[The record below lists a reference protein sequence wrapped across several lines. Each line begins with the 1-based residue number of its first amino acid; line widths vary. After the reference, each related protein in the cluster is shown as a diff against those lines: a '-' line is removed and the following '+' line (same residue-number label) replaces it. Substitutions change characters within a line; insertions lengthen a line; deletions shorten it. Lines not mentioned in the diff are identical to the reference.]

1 MKLIADRKGEYAGKV
16 YASVLDECARLEA
29 ENYDLR
35 HKLQAM
41 HRRAQKAESI
51 QIWLSQYFEFWLDIY
66 TQKGTVTVLPS
77 DNLHR
82 LAIIASQA
90 IRKVLRREPC
100 SGRSIDV
107 SGRQALKG
115 ADK

>member
-1 MKLIADRKGEYAGKV
+1 MKLTEARKGQKV
-16 YASVLDECARLEA
+16 YAAVMDKCTRLEA
-29 ENYDLR
+29 ENSDLR

-51 QIWLSQYFEFWLDIY
+51 QNWLSQYFEFWLDIY
-66 TQKGTVTVLPS
+66 TRKGTITVLPS

-82 LAIIASQA
+82 LAIIGSRA

-100 SGRSIDV
+100 SGLSIDT
-107 SGRQALKG
+107 SSRQALKG
-115 ADK
+115 GE